1 MKKMTKLLSVILA
14 FVMALSCMTMMA
26 SAAKANYKTVA
37 DLDKLNAYSP
47 YGTVTRLS
55 MEVRTSMVLD
65 ALDSLLGSMP
75 QLNMGELF
83 KLTENL
89 RLSVDLTSVN
99 ALFGTVDGLK
109 NLLNNGAVRLV
120 KWMLGTV
127 QYINVDTWN
136 TGMNRENNGQ
146 VQMVDELLEL
156 LSNNTNLIDRVLSN
170 GIDLG
175 VANSALPDMS
185 GINNFVKNLPGG
197 IKGIVFPLF
206 SRQDDSQA
214 DRNTLEDKSLSLT
227 TIAQN
232 FVEGLFTK
240 PMNWTSYRVDSNKN
254 DLGYTM
260 PLPTTRGDTT
270 RYFVISD
277 NKEEITQY
285 DYQYAG
291 ALGSPKA
298 GYVKTVTYTLSATE
312 EYEGSGTYLYKA
324 PEGYTGDATLKW
336 YKAEGRADANG
347 RIQSGYWIPSLVEL
361 MKNDTVTLDING
373 ADSLLGLL
381 YKFAPYIFAEMAPT
395 VLNGSVK
402 YELAKAFGVSFEHIG
417 SLKATDTSNT
427 AFNPDADLQAV
438 INEVGDIDKFF
449 TKAQEFYVWEYSD
462 YKVIND
468 VPYYR
473 FQNDY
478 YKGTLPKDLS
488 AYYSMFKWDWNI
500 GDDFLNQ
507 FIPKSGE
514 IGTKWLVDSLNNLV
528 KKAIDTVIADSWTVK
543 GTTYKKA
550 EVFNWVAGDNSNL
563 INNLKVCARN
573 FFNIAPEEI
582 VDEYFDEAQFY
593 DAMMNTDNAAA
604 DIDNRRAVNG
614 LVCELVKLIMPQIKF
629 PDGIVNEP
637 ITAIAA
643 LVVRELCTQLM
654 PTYNFDAMIYQNYG
668 DSANAERAILSG
680 KSADYWLDTTLY
692 MGVNLGMYY
701 LRNIADLGEDTEKG
715 YYSVMSALGA
725 LPALSGTGTAAGDAI
740 TFSANSQYVG
750 DTAAWLYAVDWIVDW
765 ALADENN
772 ILWGWHFS
780 RIIDVANV
788 DLTTYQNPLDKIN
801 SVLETLFPAL
811 MELVNID
818 AFDGIY
824 YGSSSWIAKVLKGGL
839 VDSIV
844 NLDVTKLLSLFHVGP
859 SSESSK
865 NSVVLKNNIADNVV
879 NIVIYMLNS
888 IFFKVAGGEEVIDSI
903 NITSVDTLLDQNN
916 LKTTVKTLVGKL
928 FAASNTHK
936 VLEPLLPL
944 ANFFLGWTTDAQKYA
959 DPVSSTTNTEGYDYL
974 LAVGGNATTTLTITN
989 NSAGMLL
996 KHRNSTKEDEP
1007 YNIKVTGIKSNT
1019 GDAITLSQTPTEEAP
1034 IIVSPYEKA
1043 VINITIPY
1051 VSDKMV
1057 DISIEYQFIGKDG
1070 NAVGGKRTS
1079 SVYKFVSAT
1088 GKVDLPGSGETSASG
1103 TSIRKNPGSWIDYSK
1118 TDAASVKHW
1127 TYNTIYIVNNLK
1139 NVKDHEITFE
1149 NLVKRTAWTYEITP
1163 SADMHSAF
1171 GVDTS
1176 LVHGLTENQEL
1187 KAERIAFME
1196 TSDSKDDKY
1205 EEKLWHAHVVKL
1217 VDDSFVPVTGEEY
1230 KAGYTVSFVN
1240 GDATYGA
1247 DENKATLNVGYTVY
1261 YYNVEELEKL
1271 VNSAIYAKDVD
1282 RTTATAQ
1289 TAWNEYLAVLA
1300 EAKFLVDGPK
1310 NYDTFKTLYA
1320 ESNVNDVKTRLENA
1334 INALEPYTKQSLN
1347 VGDINKVIN
1356 KLNALETDPDRDI
1369 NFQDYKLFEYFKYEE
1384 QRTAA
1389 RNMIKSTQGPTEPE
1403 NHIKNGVWGNELIE
1417 AITSAQT
1424 NANITTGINATVVEP
1439 TAEELANYAQAAAD
1453 FKPTVYTALQVQD
1466 QVTKL
1471 QYYYDFMVVNTKTID
1486 RTFLQKEIAYAEAQ
1500 NYNENL
1506 YSADSWARYTEALA
1520 NAKNVHANSNKE
1532 HEIFD
1537 AKYELM
1543 VAQNKLQLKE
1553 RSMKE
1558 SGYLAEELIPLIDKA
1573 NVILDNFGTSTSLY
1587 TAKAG
1592 ITDDEAL
1599 GQLVSALGI
1608 QYSVEIDGKTQ
1619 EGILYDR
1626 SAITFTE
1633 YDRTATAKN
1642 KKAVDM
1648 AADKLRTAIENFEC
1662 TAVIESVDN
1671 VTTVD
1676 QGVRYIQGIVPNS
1689 IPTEKALLDRLT
1701 VTGGTA
1707 VVAKSKAGQFGTG
1720 TRIDLKNGED
1730 LLATYFV
1737 VIYGDVNGDGAV
1749 DAFDAL
1755 EVDYANCSAYYMGG
1769 VYDDA
1774 ADLDGN
1780 GVVTEADYSA
1790 LVEGVQ
1796 CKGTI
1801 SQVR

>member
-26 SAAKANYKTVA
+26 SAAKANYKTVD
-37 DLDKLNAYSP
+37 DLEGINAYSP

-83 KLTENL
+83 KLTDNL

-109 NLLNNGAVRLV
+109 SLLNNGAVRLV

-136 TGMNRENNGQ
+136 TGMNRESNGQ

-156 LSNNTNLIDRVLSN
+156 LSNNTNLIDRVLSK

-185 GINNFVKNLPGG
+185 GINNFVKDLPGG
-197 IKGIVFPLF
+197 IKGIVFPMF
-206 SRQDDSQA
+206 SRQDDHQA
-214 DRNTLEDKSLSLT
+214 DRNTLENKSLSLT
-227 TIAQN
+227 TIAQD
-232 FVEGLFTK
+232 FVNGLFTK
-240 PMNWTSYRVDSNKN
+240 PMNWTSYRVDGDKN

-260 PLPTTRGDTT
+260 PLPTTKGDTT
-270 RYFVISD
+270 RYFVIND
-277 NKEEITQY
+277 DKTEITQY

-298 GYVKTVTYTLSATE
+298 GFVKTVTYTLSATE

-324 PEGYTGDATLKW
+324 PEGYSGDATLKW
-336 YKAEGRADANG
+336 YKADGRADANG
-347 RIQSGYWIPSLVEL
+347 RIQTSYWLPAVKAAFESGTLSL
-361 MKNDTVTLDING
+361 NING
-373 ADSLLGLL
+373 TDSLLGLL
-381 YKFAPYIFAEMAPT
+381 YKFVPYIFAEMAPT

-402 YELAKAFGVSFEHIG
+402 KLLAGAFGVSFEHIG

-427 AFNPDADLQAV
+427 AFSPDADLQAV
-438 INEVGDIDKFF
+438 INEVGNIDNFF
-449 TKAQEFYVWEYSD
+449 TKAQEYYVWEYSD
-462 YKVIND
+462 YKVING

-500 GDDFLNQ
+500 GDDFLNE
-507 FIPKSGE
+507 FLPTSGE
-514 IGTKWLVDSLNNLV
+514 IGTKWAVDSLNNLV

-543 GTTYKKA
+543 GTTYTKA

-582 VDEYFDEAQFY
+582 VDEYFTEAQFY

-604 DIDNRRAVNG
+604 DIDNKRAVNG

-629 PDGIVNEP
+629 PDNIVNEP

-654 PTYNFDAMIYQNYG
+654 PKYNFDAMIYQNYG
-668 DSANAERAILSG
+668 DSSNKTRAILSG

-715 YYSVMSALGA
+715 YYAVMANLGA
-725 LPALSGTGTAAGDAI
+725 LPAATADGMTFTSG
-740 TFSANSQYVG
+740 SQYVG

-818 AFDGIY
+818 AFDGTY

-859 SSESSK
+859 SSTSSK

-888 IFFKVAGGEEVIDSI
+888 IFYKVAGDEEIIDST
-903 NITSVDTLLDQNN
+903 NITSVDTLLNQNN

-928 FAASNTHK
+928 FAASNTYK

-974 LAVGGNATTTLTITN
+974 LAVDGNATTTLTIIN

-996 KHRNSTKEDEP
+996 KHRNSTVEDKA
-1007 YNIKVTGIKSNT
+1007 YDIKVTSIKSNT
-1019 GDAITLSQTPTEEAP
+1019 GDNITLSKTATEDAP
-1034 IIVSPYEKA
+1034 IIVSPYEKT
-1043 VINITIPY
+1043 VIDVTIPY

-1057 DISIEYQFIGKDG
+1057 DITIEYQFIGKDG
-1070 NAVGGKRTS
+1070 AVVGGKRTS

-1088 GKVDLPGSGETSASG
+1088 GKVDLPGSGEASASG
-1103 TSIRKNPGSWIDYSK
+1103 TSIRKKPGSWTDYSK
-1118 TDAASVKHW
+1118 TTAASVKHW
-1127 TYNTIYIVNNLK
+1127 TYNTIYIVNNLNK
-1139 NVKDHEITFE
+1139 VKDHEITFE
-1149 NLVKRTAWTYEITP
+1149 NLVKKTTWTYELIP

-1176 LVHGLTENQEL
+1176 LVHGETENAEL
-1187 KAERIAFME
+1187 KAERIGFME
-1196 TSDSKDDKY
+1196 TSASSDDKY
-1205 EEKLWHAHVVKL
+1205 EEKLWRAHAVKL
-1217 VDDSFVPVTGEEY
+1217 VDESFVPVTGNEY
-1230 KAGYTVSFVN
+1230 KAGYTVSFIN
-1240 GDATYGA
+1240 GDGSYGY
-1247 DENKATLNVGYTVY
+1247 DDNKATLNVGYTVY

-1282 RTTATAQ
+1282 RTTAAAQ
-1289 TAWNEYLAVLA
+1289 TAWDAYLAVLS

-1320 ESNVNDVKTRLENA
+1320 ESNVNDVQTRLENA
-1334 INALEPYTKQSLN
+1334 ITALEPYTKESIN

-1356 KLNALETDPDRDI
+1356 KLNALETNPDRDI
-1369 NFQDYKLFEYFKYEE
+1369 NFQDYELFEYFKYEE
-1384 QRTAA
+1384 QRTSA
-1389 RNMIKSTQGPTEPE
+1389 RNMIKSTQGPTAPE
-1403 NHIKNGVWGNELIE
+1403 NHIENGVWGNELIE

-1453 FKPTVYTALQVQD
+1453 FKPAVYTALQVQD
-1466 QVTKL
+1466 QVAKL
-1471 QYYYDFMVVNTKTID
+1471 QYYYNFMIVNTKTID
-1486 RTFLQKEIAYAEAQ
+1486 KTFLQKEITYAEAQ
-1500 NYNENL
+1500 NYDEAL
-1506 YSADSWARYTEALA
+1506 YSADSWSRYVTALA
-1520 NAKNVHANSNKE
+1520 TAKDVLANSNKE

-1543 VAQNKLQLKE
+1543 LAQNKLQLKE

-1558 SGYLAEELIPLIDKA
+1558 VGYMNEELVPLIDKA
-1573 NVILDNFGTSTSLY
+1573 NVILNNFGTSASLY
-1587 TAKAG
+1587 TVKAG
-1592 ITDDEAL
+1592 LGVTDAEAL

-1608 QYSVEIDGKTQ
+1608 EYSVEIDGKTQ

-1626 SAITFTE
+1626 SALTFTN

-1648 AADKLRTAIENFEC
+1648 AADKLRAAIENFEC
-1662 TAVIESVDN
+1662 TAVIESGDN

-1676 QGVRYIQGIVPNS
+1676 QGVRYVQGIVPNS
-1689 IPTEKALLDRLT
+1689 IPTEAALLERLT
-1701 VTGGTA
+1701 VTGGTP
-1707 VVAKSKAGQFGTG
+1707 VVTVSKAGQFGTG
-1720 TRIDLKNGED
+1720 TRIDLKSGED

-1774 ADLDGN
+1774 ADLDGD
-1780 GVVTEADYSA
+1780 GAVTEADYSA
-1790 LVEGVQ
+1790 LVAGVQ
-1796 CKGTI
+1796 CQGTI
-1801 SQVR
+1801 SQVH